1 MTLYGG
7 IETGGTKINCMIA
20 SGPED
25 IRAFETIPT
34 TTPDQT
40 LERVIE
46 FFEQQRARGLAP
58 AGIGLGAFGPVDLDP
73 DSSTF
78 GAITST
84 PKPGWRDTPLLQI
97 LQNAINLPFVFDLDV
112 AAAAVGEL
120 TWGAARGLSTF
131 IYLTIGTGIG
141 GGVIV
146 DGKPLHGLVHP
157 ELGHIPLRRDPAYDP
172 YSGFCPYHGDCLEGL
187 AAGPAIERRWGK
199 RAEFL
204 PPDHPAWVL
213 EADYLGQALWSYI
226 VCFSPQRI
234 ILGGGVMSQPA
245 LFPLVRTRTVEL
257 LNGYVQSPAIL
268 ENPDAYI
275 VPPGLGGR
283 AGIIGCVALAKRAF
297 DPTA

>member
-25 IRAFETIPT
+25 IRAFHTITT
-34 TTPDQT
+34 TTPEQT
-40 LERVIE
+40 LDQVVE
-46 FFEQQRARGLAP
+46 FFHQQRASGLEP
-58 AGIGLGAFGPVDLDP
+58 AGIGLGAFWPVDLDP
-73 DSSTF
+73 DSPSY
-78 GAITST
+78 GSITST

-97 LQNAINLPFVFDLDV
+97 LRDALALPFVFDLDV
-112 AAAAVGEL
+112 AAAAVGEQ

-157 ELGHIPLRRDPAYDP
+157 ELGHIPLRRDPARDAYT
-172 YSGFCPYHGDCLEGL
+172 GFCPYHGDCLEGL
-187 AAGPAIERRWGK
+187 AAGPAIEKRWGK

-204 PPDHPAWVL
+204 PPDHPAWML
-213 EADYLGQALWSYI
+213 EAEYLAQALWSYI

-234 ILGGGVMSQPA
+234 ILGGGVMSQPV
-245 LFPLVRTRTVEL
+245 LFPLLRARTIEL
-257 LNGYVQSPAIL
+257 LNGYVQSSEIL
-268 ENPDAYI
+268 TYPDRYI
-275 VPPGLGGR
+275 VPPGLGAR
-283 AGIIGCVALAKRAF
+283 AGIIGCVAMAKRAF
-297 DPTA
+297 EPIA